1 MKKSKPSVLHSA
13 RRRPLAACCAA
24 LFTLAVPQAYAA
36 TWMVTDCSDA
46 SPPTPPV
53 AGSLRDIVLNHAASG
68 DTVDLSQTS
77 CSIVS
82 LADAIP
88 IAQHSLI
95 LQGPTQHIAI
105 RPAYAGSRVLA
116 HSGTGTLSLFDIDIE
131 QAQYY
136 GSSASPN
143 PKGGCV
149 YSAGNV
155 LLEHS
160 NVSYCSA
167 GCRYGNAQPNISGI
181 GGAIYTK
188 GTLIA
193 KYSSMTR
200 NSVCGTTATGGAAF
214 AGGDFSAGYTTISL
228 NSASKDGGIAAATG
242 ATINN
247 STISGNLATDA
258 IGGLGVGV
266 GLAPN
271 STLVMKN
278 STISGNYAARDAGLY
293 SRVPSMIYSSTI
305 AFNRNTNAAGN
316 SAGATFSPFFGSM
329 TVGLYSTL
337 ISNNTIANNSVITSN
352 DIAVAPS
359 GMASVTFTG
368 AGDLIRAPDPSVPM
382 SSFQSSY
389 SGACPLLGPLRNN
402 GGLTFTHAL
411 GSGSIAIDNGG
422 GALQYD
428 QRGAGYPRKAGMF
441 IDIGAYELQQGDI
454 IFNSGFEGCP

>member
-1 MKKSKPSVLHSA
+1 MRPVASG
-13 RRRPLAACCAA
+13 RRRKPLAACCAA
-24 LFTLAVPQAYAA
+24 LFALAAPEAFAA
-36 TWMVTDCSDA
+36 IWTVTDCGDA
-46 SPPTPPV
+46 SPPDPII

-68 DTVDLSQTS
+68 DTVDLSQVS

-82 LADAIP
+82 VVEAIP

-95 LQGPTQHIAI
+95 LQGPTRHIAI
-105 RPAYAGSRVLA
+105 RPAYTGSRILA

-131 QAQYY
+131 QGQYY
-136 GSSASPN
+136 GSSVSPN

-155 LLEHS
+155 LLEHA
-160 NVSYCSA
+160 NFSYCSA
-167 GCRYGNAQPNISGI
+167 GCRYANAQPNINGL

-188 GTLIA
+188 GTLVA
-193 KYSSMTR
+193 KYSTMTH
-200 NSVCGTTATGGAAF
+200 NMVCGTTATGGAAY
-214 AGGDFSAGYTTISL
+214 AGGDFSASYTTISR
-228 NSASKDGGIAAATG
+228 NSASKDGGMAAAAG
-242 ATINN
+242 ATISN

-271 STLVMKN
+271 ATLVMKD

-305 AFNRNTNAAGN
+305 AFNRNTHAASN
-316 SAGATFSPFFGSM
+316 SAGATFIPFFGSM

-359 GMASVTFTG
+359 GTATVTFTG
-368 AGDLIRAPDPSVPM
+368 VDDLIRAPDPSVSM
-382 SSFQSSY
+382 SSFQSSF
-389 SGACPLLGPLRNN
+389 SGVCPLLGPLRNN
-402 GGLTFTHAL
+402 GGPTLTHAL
-411 GSGSIAIDNGG
+411 SSGSIAIDSGG
-422 GALQYD
+422 DSLPYD
-428 QRGAGYPRKAGMF
+428 QRGTGYPRKSGTF
-441 IDIGAYELQQGDI
+441 IDIGAYEVQQGDI
-454 IFNSGFEGCP
+454 IFNNGFEGCP